1 MPFTKTSNVIVAALL
16 TALPVLGQNTGF
28 YYEPTSAGG
37 SGIDHN
43 YALFT
48 AAGESA
54 NNTRSVT
61 FPGFS
66 GETWTWRVNISNV
79 AVPDAIQA
87 FPSEQPPLVDPKIVY
102 VTYDIQ
108 WPGAETLNEKINQ
121 SESDRNQ
128 GQGREICMTAYDV
141 DVRARY
147 ANQYK
152 ESDNGDCESIFGDNC
167 TAGLM
172 SALRSSSGGCQSPG
186 PFPQSCIDRFL
197 PADEGYN
204 RGASTQGLGNG
215 TAQNGTAANG
225 ESYNE
230 TESGSPFRFW
240 LGNRD
245 FGRGQGRGAVNGTNT
260 TLFDEELSRVQMLAL
275 TGFPDGQS
283 RLMCLRVSTEKTSGG
298 NMLKA
303 SGVTVLSAVGL
314 AIMSAAFAVL

>member
-1 MPFTKTSNVIVAALL
+1 M
-16 TALPVLGQNTGF
+16 
-28 YYEPTSAGG
+28 
-37 SGIDHN
+37 
-43 YALFT
+43 
-48 AAGESA
+48 
-54 NNTRSVT
+54 
-61 FPGFS
+61 
-66 GETWTWRVNISNV
+66 NISNV

-204 RGASTQGLGNG
+204 RGASTQGEYFIGGMFQDTRLMDISTGLGNG